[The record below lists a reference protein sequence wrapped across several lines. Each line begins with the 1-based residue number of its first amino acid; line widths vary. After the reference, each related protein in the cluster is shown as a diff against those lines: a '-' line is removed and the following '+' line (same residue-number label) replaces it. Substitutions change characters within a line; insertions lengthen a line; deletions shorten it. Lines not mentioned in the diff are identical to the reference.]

1 MFGRSPASI
10 PRLLALSA
18 LAIVLMTLDSRLGV
32 LTEVR
37 QVGHAILLPLRQAV
51 MLPVN
56 TVRFVAEETSKRQN
70 LATQNQQLR
79 QQLLEAS
86 TLLQRSEVLIAE
98 NNRLRALL
106 QSSQRVQTP
115 TLIAEMIGID
125 LDPFR
130 HRVMLN
136 KGARHGVVVGQ
147 ALIDA
152 NGIMGQV
159 TEVAHLSSFAMLI
172 SDPDHALPV
181 RVNRTGLLSVAFGV
195 GRTDQLQVP
204 NLPTS
209 ADLRIGDL
217 VVTSGLGGRFPAD
230 YPVGRIT
237 ALQRAPDGSFF
248 TAELEPLAAL
258 DRSQHVLLVRDA
270 ELESLQEPQPDEH
283 AEAIP

>member
-56 TVRFVAEETSKRQN
+56 TVRFVADETSKRQN
-70 LATQNQQLR
+70 LAAQNQQLR

-106 QSSQRVQTP
+106 QSSQRVRTP
-115 TLIAEMIGID
+115 TLIAEMVAID

-181 RVNRTGLLSVAFGV
+181 RINRTGLLSVAFGV
-195 GRTDQLQVP
+195 GRTDQLQVH

-237 ALQRAPDGSFF
+237 ALQRTPDGSFF
-248 TAELEPLAAL
+248 TADLEPLAAL

-270 ELESLQEPQPDEH
+270 QLESLQEPLPQQPG
-283 AEAIP
+283 EAIP